1 MFSIAGFG
9 AIAAGYIGANL
20 LWILFLALFPFFAT
34 FLNPYLTAKIQRKID
49 NQELIEVT
57 STFLLSYITAAVIA
71 SFYYGAGAL
80 LGWLFR

>member
-49 NQELIEVT
+49 NQELT
-57 STFLLSYITAAVIA
+57 STFLLSNITAAIIA